1 MEREAR
7 REVERDG
14 ERGQRTEGLEHRAK
28 SMEQGDSA
36 GSRQRATGRRQCRED
51 RRQRTD
57 DGEQGG
63 EQIFSMKYMNL
74 MVLLWLFLLPSCSG
88 HQIST
93 RGHNNIKTIKTWYLC
108 LTDEMEV
115 FEKALDSEEVG
126 EIKSR
131 KSVLLR
137 CDVQL
142 LDAVASNL
150 VNKHKINIVK
160 KPNSTSGYIR
170 IESLCR
176 WEQYISADINI
187 YDPKPNLLAEVKVKN
202 GEDFFV
208 KNDEEFAEYCADII
222 AGIVSS
228 PLTKE

>member
-1 MEREAR
+1 
-7 REVERDG
+7 
-14 ERGQRTEGLEHRAK
+14 
-28 SMEQGDSA
+28 MEQGDSA
-36 GSRQRATGRRQCRED
+36 GSWQRAPGRRQCRED

-63 EQIFSMKYMNL
+63 GRIFSMKYMNP
-74 MVLLWLFLLPSCSG
+74 MVLLWIFLFLSCSS
-88 HQIST
+88 HHIST
-93 RGHNNIKTIKTWYLC
+93 RGHKNIKKIKTWYLC
-108 LTDEMEV
+108 LTGEMEV

-176 WEQYISADINI
+176 WEQYVSADINI
-187 YDPKPNLLAEVKVKN
+187 YGPKQNLLAEVKVKN

-222 AGIVSS
+222 AGILSS